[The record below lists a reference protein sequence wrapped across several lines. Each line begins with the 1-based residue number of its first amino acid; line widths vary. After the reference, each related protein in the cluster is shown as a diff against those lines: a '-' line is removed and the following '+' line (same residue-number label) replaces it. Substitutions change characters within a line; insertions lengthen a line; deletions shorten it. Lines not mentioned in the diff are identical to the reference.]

1 MKKIIVLI
9 ILANLTLSGIS
20 QTVSDSVTCL
30 PNSKLRKAIKQIEDC
45 KIVKEELAAT
55 KNTVFILQEKIDL
68 RDHLIQNYEAK
79 DSLSEARIENL
90 QSISSI
96 KDKQILNEKS
106 IQAIQNI
113 KIKTLKINKWL
124 YSGAGLFVGIILKS
138 LIK

>member
-1 MKKIIVLI
+1 MI